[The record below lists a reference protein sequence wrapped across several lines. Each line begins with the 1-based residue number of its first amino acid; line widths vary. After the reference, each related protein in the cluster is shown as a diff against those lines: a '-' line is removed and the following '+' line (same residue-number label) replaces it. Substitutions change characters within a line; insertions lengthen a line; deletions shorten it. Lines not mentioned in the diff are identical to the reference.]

1 MTHRVVGTSKE
12 RPGITDGETL
22 KRWLYNAF
30 MRGSMVKVPSLSVG
44 PCGQPPLQKPTRSL
58 GAALRAQERS
68 HRRLGA

>member
-44 PCGQPPLQKPTRSL
+44 PCGQPPLQKPTHLL
-58 GAALRAQERS
+58 GAALWAKEGS
-68 HRRLGA
+68 PRRLDA